1 MIQVGF
7 KSNKGV
13 RRANNEDAY
22 FVVPSENVYIV
33 ADGVGGNKSGEI
45 ASRTA
50 VSCIAEY
57 VRENPI
63 KKIKKETE
71 LKKYFMDCMDMAN
84 KRIYSLAF
92 KHPQNRGMATTALV
106 AYVAGNSAYIVN
118 VGDSRAYICRDRKLS
133 CITVDHTY
141 VNTLLQQ
148 NIITQEEAETHDRK
162 HMITRAVGGDAVIEP
177 DFFRIDIQSGDI
189 LLLCTDGL
197 YNEVHED
204 IIAETLSRPESMQD
218 IANELVDK
226 ANRCGGRDNITL
238 VCLKI

>member
-13 RRANNEDAY
+13 RRTNNEDAY

-57 VRENPI
+57 IRENPI
-63 KKIKKETE
+63 RTIKKETE
-71 LKKYFMDCMDMAN
+71 LKKYFMDCMDKAN
-84 KRIYSLAF
+84 KKVYSLAY
-92 KHPQNRGMATTALV
+92 KHPENAGMATTALI
-106 AYVAGNSAYIVN
+106 AYVAGDAAYIVN
-118 VGDSRAYICRDRKLS
+118 VGDSRAYICRNRELT

-148 NIITQEEAETHDRK
+148 KIITREEAETHERK
-162 HMITRAVGGDAVIEP
+162 HMITRAIGGDAVVEP
-177 DFFRIDIQSGDI
+177 DFFRLDIRSGDI

-197 YNEVHED
+197 YNEVSEE
-204 IIAETLSRPESMQD
+204 IIAETLSGPGTMHD
-218 IANELVDK
+218 IASALVDK